1 MTIRQFLNVVEL
13 KTKAVSVSSFLLGTL
28 SALYA
33 GGEFSPVRFFVLA
46 VAVLAVDMGTTAFN
60 TFFDYMRGTDSPDF
74 TREADKVLVHEGVAP
89 ATALVVSLSLYALA
103 AITGIIMTVLT
114 GPLVL
119 AAGVAG
125 MVVGFLY
132 NAGPLPISHTPVG
145 EVFAG
150 GFLGPVLFLVSY
162 YVQAETIDSAAVL
175 ASIPSFLY
183 IASILTVNNTCDI
196 EGDRASGRKTL
207 SILIGRRAGERL
219 VYIQGAVAHLSVA
232 ALTAAGV
239 FPLRSLFPIAL
250 SGAFAVS
257 EYLRMHHRGFS
268 HDTKGPSMR
277 SILRI
282 FVVWSLM
289 LALSLLGAVVG

>member
-1 MTIRQFLNVVEL
+1 MTVRQFLNVVEL

-33 GGEFSPVRFFVLA
+33 GSEFSPVRFIVLA
-46 VAVLAVDMGTTAFN
+46 IAVLAVDMGTTAFN
-60 TFFDYMRGTDSPDF
+60 TFFDYMRGTDSPDY

-89 ATALVVSLSLYALA
+89 AAALVVSLSLYTIA
-103 AITGIIMTVLT
+103 AVTGIVLTIMT
-114 GPLVL
+114 GPIVL
-119 AAGVAG
+119 AAGVVG
-125 MVVGFLY
+125 MLVGFLY
-132 NAGPLPISHTPVG
+132 NAGPLPISRTPVG

-162 YVQAETIDSAAVL
+162 YVQAGSIDRAAVF

-219 VYIQGAVAHLSVA
+219 VYLQGAVAHLTVTVLAVA
-232 ALTAAGV
+232 GIL
-239 FPLRSLFPIAL
+239 PLRSLFTIAL
-250 SGAFAVS
+250 SGAFAIS

-268 HDTKGPSMR
+268 HDTKGLSMR

-282 FVVWSLM
+282 FIVWSL
-289 LALSLLGAVVG
+289 LFALSLLGAVV